1 MDELSA
7 QLVEAMYDS
16 LERRV
21 VRRLSALAVTYRSS
35 SPEVTI
41 PLTQDELSQLVG
53 GARPSVNQVLRR
65 LVDEGLLEVRR
76 GRIIVND
83 VTHLDRLAT

>member
-1 MDELSA
+1 
-7 QLVEAMYDS
+7 MYDS

-21 VRRLSALAVTYRSS
+21 VRRLSALAVTYATS

-65 LVDEGLLEVRR
+65 LVDEGLLAVSR
-76 GRIIVND
+76 GRIIVKD
-83 VTHLDRLAT
+83 LDRLDRLAT